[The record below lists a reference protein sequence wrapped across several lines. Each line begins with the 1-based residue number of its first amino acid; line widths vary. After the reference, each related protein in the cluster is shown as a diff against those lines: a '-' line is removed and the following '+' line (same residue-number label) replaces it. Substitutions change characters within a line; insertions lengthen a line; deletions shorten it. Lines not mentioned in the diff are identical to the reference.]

1 MLTSAL
7 WRCQVSLNPVSPNIS
22 CFVSNINCNK
32 TVTVTKYGR
41 YRICAFM
48 AITDIPHFHHLGT
61 VCYRVEH
68 SDEPS
73 LQPIIEYLSDTA
85 LQKDKMGMWHCVSSV
100 GERVFEKF
108 LEVTSKRPKNEPR
121 EADLEQHAQFLMVS
135 FNHSHKQIR
144 RVADRFLA
152 GLVDKFPHLLWNRR

>member
-1 MLTSAL
+1 MNKSNDLMLHPTNWINFKL
-7 WRCQVSLNPVSPNIS
+7 DRFRYV
-22 CFVSNINCNK
+22 FFSNQKCLF
-32 TVTVTKYGR
+32 T
-41 YRICAFM
+41 
-48 AITDIPHFHHLGT
+48 L
-61 VCYRVEH
+61 RVEH

-108 LEVTSKRPKNEPR
+108 LEVTSKRPKNEAR
-121 EADLEQHAQFLMVS
+121 EADLEQHAQFLMVN